1 MKVTII
7 DDNHIMLVA
16 SEREVVQYAN
26 HSRVLIDNKNSFVCN
41 SEPSSTAFVIE
52 RPVGGSL
59 FNVSL
64 DISYSRFTTKEL
76 LIIYVELDD
85 LTYPFVI
92 PCYDNEMLMN
102 FVAKKAGILDAM
114 IDCKCDEDIS
124 MVYPIIIYYGFKL
137 ALATF
142 DIRTA
147 IKYWERLF
155 GSSTN
160 ITTKCGCHGK

>member
-7 DDNHIMLVA
+7 DDSHIMLVA
-16 SEREVVQYAN
+16 SEREAAEYAN
-26 HSRVLIDNKNSFVCN
+26 HSRILIDNKNTFVCN
-41 SEPSSTAFVIE
+41 SEPSSIALVIE

-64 DISYSRFTTKEL
+64 DIGPRFSTKEL
-76 LIIYVELDD
+76 LIVYLEMDD

-102 FVAKKAGILDAM
+102 FIAQKSGVMDAIM
-114 IDCKCDEDIS
+114 DCKCDEDIS

-147 IKYWERLF
+147 IRYWERLF
-155 GSSTN
+155 GSSTS
-160 ITTKCGCHGK
+160 IIAKCGCHG

>member
-7 DDNHIMLVA
+7 DDSHIMLVA
-16 SEREVVQYAN
+16 SEREAVEYAN
-26 HSRVLIDNKNSFVCN
+26 HISVKIDNKNTFVCS
-41 SEPSSTAFVIE
+41 SEPSSIALMIE

-64 DISYSRFTTKEL
+64 NIGPRFSTKEL
-76 LIIYVELDD
+76 LIVYLEMEDT
-85 LTYPFVI
+85 TYPFVI

-102 FVAKKAGILDAM
+102 TVAKKAGVLDAM

-124 MVYPIIIYYGFKL
+124 KVYPIILYYGFKL
-137 ALATF
+137 SLATF

-147 IKYWERLF
+147 IRYWDRIF
-155 GSSTN
+155 GPSDN
-160 ITTKCGCHGK
+160 PAFKCGCHGK

>member
-7 DDNHIMLVA
+7 DDSHIMLVA
-16 SEREVVQYAN
+16 SEREAAEYAN
-26 HSRVLIDNKNSFVCN
+26 HISVRIDNKNTFVCS
-41 SEPSSTAFVIE
+41 SEPSNIALIIE
-52 RPVGGSL
+52 RPIGGSL

-64 DISYSRFTTKEL
+64 NIGPRFSTKEL
-76 LIIYVELDD
+76 LIVYLEMEDT
-85 LTYPFVI
+85 TYPFVI

-102 FVAKKAGILDAM
+102 FVAQKTGILDAM